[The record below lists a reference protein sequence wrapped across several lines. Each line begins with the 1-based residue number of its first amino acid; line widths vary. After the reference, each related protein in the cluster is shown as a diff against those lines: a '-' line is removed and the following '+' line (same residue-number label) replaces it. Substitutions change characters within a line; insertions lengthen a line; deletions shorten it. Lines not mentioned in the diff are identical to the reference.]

1 MIKTLLVT
9 TLSAL
14 ALVSGPL
21 MAADATS
28 HASAKTAK
36 KVASAK
42 AVKEEGQKSCC
53 PVKKKESTDAQHEH
67 HHDHAMGDK
76 ASSETAYEHHHADQ
90 HAEHA
95 EHMNHGESH
104 DHAMK
109 H

>member
-9 TLSAL
+9 TLTAL
-14 ALVSGPL
+14 ALVSSPL

-53 PVKKKESTDAQHEH
+53 PVKKKESADA

-76 ASSETAYEHHHADQ
+76 ASSETAHEHHHADQ
-90 HAEHA
+90 HAKHA